1 MALTAEQVAENETN
15 FQIEAIRRIVQGSPV
30 MIGITSLTAVFD
42 FIAQHVS
49 DPAQRAA
56 LAQGLR
62 QVADKIEAFEPPPE
76 H

>member
-1 MALTAEQVAENETN
+1 MTAEQVAEQETN

-30 MIGITSLTAVFD
+30 MIGITSLMAALD
-42 FIAQHVS
+42 FVATHVT
-49 DPAQRAA
+49 DAPQRAA

-62 QVADKIEAFEPPPE
+62 QVADKIEAYQPPQE